1 MIHSLTADTIAA
13 TNGEREPSA
22 PGTGQTLAEYT
33 DILEQIRNQPAWR
46 YDADKQ
52 MDYVDGNQLDSDILA
67 KQRAVGIPP
76 AIENLMGPA
85 VKAVT
90 GFEAK
95 TRTDWRVTTDGVGAE
110 GEPVADALNYK
121 LNQAERTS
129 GADVACGEAFR
140 PQYCVGIGWV
150 EVARNSDPFLPPYRC
165 VSVHRNEI
173 WWDMKAKQK
182 DLKDARWMRRKK
194 WTDGAV
200 AKLRFAKHA
209 DLIDHCLGGWSGQ
222 WEPALEGGGATNL
235 AMSWDHQRG
244 WSIEEAE
251 WMDTFSK
258 RVCLDEIWYRR
269 WEAAVVLMTPDG
281 RVFEYDKANAV
292 HVIAVAS
299 GHAKPQK
306 VVIAKMYLAY
316 WMGPHKLVD
325 GASPYKHRDFPYV
338 PFWSDK
344 EDRTGV
350 PVGAG
355 KHMMY
360 LQDSVNSAISKI
372 RWGLAA
378 MRTERTKGAVAMTDD
393 QYRKQ
398 VARPDADIILDATHM
413 AKAGAR
419 YEVKRDFE
427 INEQQYRM
435 MVDAR
440 AGIERLS
447 VSNAFQGK
455 EGTATSGTQEATQV
469 EQSVQSLGEVMA
481 NFKEG
486 RTQVGNLLLSLIVED
501 MAGKEETVVIP
512 KSPVRDEK
520 VIKLNTPVVDPM
532 THVKYLDND
541 VQRVRT
547 KVALNDVPSTP
558 SFRSQQLQSLT
569 EAFKAMPQEYQVI
582 AMPHLLALMD
592 IPEKDQIISEIRDV
606 AKKESPEQI
615 QVRIDQAVD
624 EALRQSDH
632 AIRSRELDEKYNP
645 EKMRA
650 EIDKIVAERVKISV
664 EGAFAAVQGGAQ
676 LAAMPT
682 IAAVADAI
690 LERSGW
696 RPPIPAGMDPDLPVV
711 ELPAGVQVP
720 PVAQNTSPMEP
731 PVPATGMTGIET
743 ATPADNLSAQ

>member
-1 MIHSLTADTIAA
+1 MIHSLTADTQAA
-13 TNGEREPSA
+13 TDGSRQPSD
-22 PGTGQTLAEYT
+22 TGKGMTLAQYT
-33 DILEQIRNQPAWR
+33 DILEQIRNQPPWR
-46 YDADKQ
+46 YEADKQ
-52 MDYVDGNQLDSDILA
+52 MDYVDGNQLDSEILT

-76 AIENLMGPA
+76 AIENVMGPA

-95 TRTDWRVTTDGVGAE
+95 TRTDWRVTADGAGAE
-110 GEPVADALNYK
+110 GEPVAEALNYK
-121 LNQAERTS
+121 LNQAERSS

-140 PQYCVGIGWV
+140 PQYAVGIGWV
-150 EVARNSDPFLPPYRC
+150 EVARNSDPFLPPYRAT
-165 VSVHRNEI
+165 SIHRNEI

-182 DLKDARWMRRKK
+182 DLKDARWLRRKK
-194 WTDGAV
+194 WTDGEV
-200 AKLRFAKHA
+200 AKLRFPQHK

-222 WEPALEGGGATNL
+222 WEAAMEGGGAMDL
-235 AMSWDHQRG
+235 ATSWEQQRG
-244 WSIEEAE
+244 WSVEEAE

-269 WEAAVVLMTPDG
+269 WEMAVVLMTPDG
-281 RVFEYDKANAV
+281 RVVEYDKANAV
-292 HVIAVAS
+292 HVIAVAA
-299 GHAKPQK
+299 GHARPMK

-338 PFWSDK
+338 PFWGDK

-350 PVGAG
+350 PVGAAKG
-355 KHMMY
+355 MMY
-360 LQDSVNSAISKI
+360 LQDSINSAISKI

-378 MRTERTKGAVAMTDD
+378 MRTERTKGAVAMTDE
-393 QYRKQ
+393 QFRKQ
-398 VARPDADIILDATHM
+398 VARPDADIILSPEHM

-419 YEVKRDFE
+419 FEVTRDFQ
-427 INEQQYRM
+427 INEQQYKM
-435 MVDAR
+435 LVDAR
-440 AGIERLS
+440 TGIERLS

-455 EGTATSGTQEATQV
+455 EGTARSGTQEATQV
-469 EQSVQSLGEVMA
+469 EQSVQSLGEVMS
-481 NFKEG
+481 NFKES
-486 RTQVGNLLLSLIVED
+486 RSKVGELLLSLIVED
-501 MAGKEETVVIP
+501 MTGKEETVTIP

-520 VIKLNTPVVDPM
+520 TIKLNTPVVDPM
-532 THVKYLDND
+532 TQVKYLDND
-541 VQRVRT
+541 VQRIRT

-592 IPEKDQIISEIRDV
+592 IPEKDQIIAEIREA

-615 QVRIDQAVD
+615 QARIDQAVD

-711 ELPAGVQVP
+711 ELPAGTQVP
-720 PVAQNTSPMEP
+720 PVQQNTSPMEP

-743 ATPADNLSAQ
+743 ATPADNLPAQ